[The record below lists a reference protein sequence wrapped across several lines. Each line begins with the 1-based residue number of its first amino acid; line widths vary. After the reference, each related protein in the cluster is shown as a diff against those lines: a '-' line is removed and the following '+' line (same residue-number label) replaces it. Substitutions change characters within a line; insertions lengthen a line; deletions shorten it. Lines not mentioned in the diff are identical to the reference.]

1 MSIKK
6 ISNYVALLTLA
17 TATIMLAQLAHA
29 DTTRKCP
36 EGFTDAGATCTKPKS
51 YGRGTGF
58 LSQKA
63 CEAVKSSCEVS
74 GALYYPKC
82 KEGFHAVG
90 CCVCSP
96 DCPKDMKDIGVACE
110 K

>member
-1 MSIKK
+1 MSNKFGKLAIQLV
-6 ISNYVALLTLA
+6 IIASALLGT
-17 TATIMLAQLAHA
+17 QLANA
-29 DTTRKCP
+29 DTRKECP
-36 EGFTDAGATCTKPKS
+36 KGFTDAGATCTKPAS

-58 LSQKA
+58 MSQKD
-63 CEAVKSSCEVS
+63 CEEKNPQGCEKNML
-74 GALYYPKC
+74 LYYPKC